1 MHSQTSDGRPIKA
14 SSTRNSAETVR
25 CCGHLSEH
33 TECLTVSAVH
43 SALSVSRRNT
53 CTAGTQTI
61 IAFAAHLGA
70 RTLPDTFWFVETRKF
85 DHAHATMLTTGLV
98 RLGDEEKVCAVRTCM
113 HHRRHRRNQL
123 PALRC
128 SRPGCAP
135 GAPRPERDRRPPSEP
150 PGTAGTAWWSGTG
163 SCVRHHAPTF
173 TSCAPPDSLL
183 LSQCGGR
190 CSRTLF

>member
-1 MHSQTSDGRPIKA
+1 MQSALRSAPCTQHCQSHAEIPAQQELRQLSRLRHTSVHEP
-14 SSTRNSAETVR
+14 
-25 CCGHLSEH
+25 
-33 TECLTVSAVH
+33 CLTPFG
-43 SALSVSRRNT
+43 LLR
-53 CTAGTQTI
+53 
-61 IAFAAHLGA
+61 
-70 RTLPDTFWFVETRKF
+70 TRKV

-98 RLGDEEKVCAVRTCM
+98 RLGDEERVCAVRTCT

-135 GAPRPERDRRPPSEP
+135 GAPRPERGRRPPSEP
-150 PGTAGTAWWSGTG
+150 PGTAGTAWWPGTG
-163 SCVRHHAPTF
+163 SCVCHHAPTF
-173 TSCAPPDSLL
+173 TSCAPPDSLF